1 MTLKRK
7 TPLINNIALLP
18 VVVLILGLTGCTS
31 NYTVNTKSGDSFV
44 SHGKP
49 ELDQSTGM
57 TSYTDLN
64 GDYHLMNT
72 NDIAGMTKI

>member
-1 MTLKRK
+1 MNK
-7 TPLINNIALLP
+7 IALLP
-18 VVVLILGLTGCTS
+18 VAALIFTLTGCTS
-31 NYTVNTKSGDSFV
+31 DYTVNTKSGDSFI

-49 ELDQSTGM
+49 ELDKESGM

>member
-1 MTLKRK
+1 MNKF
-7 TPLINNIALLP
+7 ALLP
-18 VVVLILGLTGCTS
+18 VVMLILGLTGCTS
-31 NYTVNTKSGDSFV
+31 DYTVNTKSGGSFI

-49 ELDQSTGM
+49 ELDEETGM
-57 TSYTDLN
+57 TSYTDPH